1 MSANELAEDAPA
13 PRLCHLFKWDDFDG
27 YGFNLHAEKSKAG
40 QYIGKVDEGS
50 PAKYAD
56 LREGDCIVEVN
67 GVNIANENHKQVV
80 ERIKAVPNETR
91 LLVIDE
97 EAKKWYK
104 ERKLVVK
111 GTQHN
116 VIYNKTPVPRPTDK
130 DLNGNRETIN
140 GHLDHVTRS
149 DSLSKKTEEVN
160 HKEEEEEK
168 GIVETPKEVSEQA
181 QRTNSLDNSEEKTED
196 RSKEEVESSRSST
209 PQSLAK
215 SENLASGGSTGS
227 VPDSPQSFKSSNSQT
242 NDSKVTNTNGTI
254 DLNLNMSASEMRQL
268 LASRK
273 KHDPKKIQMDLK
285 KKYDIIQQM

>member
-1 MSANELAEDAPA
+1 MSSVELSEDAPA
-13 PRLCHLFKWDDFDG
+13 PRLCHLIKWDDFDG

-50 PAKYAD
+50 PAEYAD

-97 EAKKWYK
+97 EGKKWYK
-104 ERKLVVK
+104 DRKLVVK

-116 VIYNKTPVPRPTDK
+116 VIYNKTPVPRPRHK
-130 DLNGNRETIN
+130 DLNGNRETLN
-140 GHLDHVTRS
+140 GHLDHVTQS
-149 DSLSKKTEEVN
+149 DSSNKENEEHNHKVEEKRIEPPPKELEDEVN
-160 HKEEEEEK
+160 RTES
-168 GIVETPKEVSEQA
+168 SE
-181 QRTNSLDNSEEKTED
+181 NSEKVED

-209 PQSLAK
+209 PQSLSK

-227 VPDSPQSFKSSNSQT
+227 VPDSPQSFKGSNHQL
-242 NDSKVTNTNGTI
+242 NGSKVTNSNGAV

-273 KHDPKKIQMDLK
+273 KHDPKKIQMDLR